1 MTKEQCTALIK
12 AIQQTAVF
20 MMQNGVSIRNA
31 ISNTTADATYVAG
44 LISDYGDAIDAII
57 DDIPDDETPADGG
70 GNEG

>member
-31 ISNTTADATYVAG
+31 ISNTTADAVYVSG
-44 LISDYGDAIDAII
+44 LISDYGDAIEAII
-57 DDIPDDETPADGG
+57 DEIPDDETPADGG